1 MLGIALRE
9 VREDMGW
16 ARRVIAS
23 MVHVS
28 ESLVNE
34 WEHGRRTISDSLKRV
49 LARKLNS
56 GKLCMA
62 LKREATGGVMAA
74 PYLDG
79 ENMDNHR
86 LVCIDRTIEEMEEAV
101 AALKS
106 LQPIFR
112 LPPGRISDDQRKQ
125 IEEKAT
131 MEVIEA
137 DTAAENLLARMTGDY
152 RLSLPELYDQHQAE
166 LIEKGYLEKEKAPQK
181 RAAV

>member
-1 MLGIALRE
+1 
-9 VREDMGW
+9 
-16 ARRVIAS
+16 
-23 MVHVS
+23 
-28 ESLVNE
+28 
-34 WEHGRRTISDSLKRV
+34 
-49 LARKLNS
+49 
-56 GKLCMA
+56 
-62 LKREATGGVMAA
+62 MAA

>member
-1 MLGIALRE
+1 LLGIALRE

-16 ARRVIAS
+16 ARRVIAG

-34 WEHGRRTISDSLKRV
+34 WEHGRRTISDSLKQV

-56 GKLCMA
+56 GKLCMS
-62 LKREATGGVMAA
+62 LKHEATGGVMAA

-101 AALKS
+101 AALRL

-112 LPPGRISDDQRKQ
+112 LPPGRVAEDQRQ
-125 IEEKAT
+125 LIASRM

-137 DTAAENLLARMTGDY
+137 DTAAENMLARVARDY
-152 RLSLPELYDQHQAE
+152 GLSLPELYDQHQAE
-166 LIEKGYLEKEKAPQK
+166 LIEKGYLEKEKSPQK